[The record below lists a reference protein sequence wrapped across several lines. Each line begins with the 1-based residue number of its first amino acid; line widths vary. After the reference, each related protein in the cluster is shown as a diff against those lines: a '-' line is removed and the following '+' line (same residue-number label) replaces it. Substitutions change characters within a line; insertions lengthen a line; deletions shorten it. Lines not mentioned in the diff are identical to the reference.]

1 MSVTNIANADGADNR
16 NFSRCAYCDEG
27 KTVQMWAIMGTGV
40 PLHFDCE
47 PDYCRTCNEYGMPPG
62 WAA

>member
-27 KTVQMWAIMGTGV
+27 KTVQMWAIMGDRCPTALRLRAGLL
-40 PLHFDCE
+40 PH
-47 PDYCRTCNEYGMPPG
+47 M
-62 WAA
+62 